1 MAQNDDTT
9 TEQIDKELVARV
21 PGQVGDQ
28 RNPYGDGP
36 EMQYFNV
43 AAWHRYNNV
52 HRGLFIDSE
61 DTDGV
66 LRYGWT
72 NDNRSSWKITEVGS
86 EIVVEDTDLKLPEGE
101 DVEDEGRYVKEW
113 IEILLKEL
121 RYDVENR
128 STRRSVSDGIEFV
141 GKKTLRIRDVNGR
154 KAIVTISLDN

>member
-28 RNPYGDGP
+28 RNPFGDGP
-36 EMQYFNV
+36 EMRYFNI
-43 AAWHRYNNV
+43 AAWHRYNDV

-66 LRYGWT
+66 LRYGWR
-72 NDNRSSWKITEVGS
+72 NDERSTWKITDIGS
-86 EIVVEDTDLKLPEGE
+86 EIVVEDTDLELPEDE

-113 IEILLKEL
+113 IEILIKEL
-121 RYDVENR
+121 RWDVENR
-128 STRRSVSDGIEFV
+128 STRRSVEDEIEFV
-141 GKKTLRIRDVNGR
+141 GSKTLRISDMDGR
-154 KAIVTISLDN
+154 TATVTISLE

>member
-28 RNPYGDGP
+28 RNPYADGP
-36 EMQYFNV
+36 EMQYYNI

-66 LRYGWT
+66 LRYGWR
-72 NDNRSSWKITEVGS
+72 NDERSTWKITDIGS
-86 EIVVEDTDLKLPEGE
+86 EIVVEDAELELPDGE
-101 DVEDEGRYVKEW
+101 DAEDEEKYIEGW

-128 STRRSVSDGIEFV
+128 STRRSVEDEIEFV
-141 GKKTLRIRDVNGR
+141 GSKTLRISDMDGR
-154 KAIVTISLDN
+154 TATATISLE